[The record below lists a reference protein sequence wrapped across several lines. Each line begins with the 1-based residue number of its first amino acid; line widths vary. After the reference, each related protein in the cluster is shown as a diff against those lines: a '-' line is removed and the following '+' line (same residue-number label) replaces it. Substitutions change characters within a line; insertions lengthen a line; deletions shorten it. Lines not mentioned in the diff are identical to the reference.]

1 MNLPNKLT
9 ILRIAMIPLFV
20 AVVFISAIPF
30 RFLIGAVLFAVAA
43 ITDTLDGQIA
53 RKRNLVTDFGKLFD
67 PLADKVFVVSAL
79 ISLLCLTPDGGWKVA
94 FAVAVMI
101 IIAREFLVT
110 SLRLLVAGKGIVVAA
125 GMMGKIKTT
134 VQMISIIVILIEK
147 QFAAELTEF
156 MGFPHI
162 IGYSLMAVAV
172 IATLISGVQYMLA
185 YKSYIDPQK

>member
-9 ILRIAMIPLFV
+9 ILRIAMIPIFV
-20 AVVFISAIPF
+20 AVVFIEAIPF
-30 RFLIGAVLFAVAA
+30 RFLIGAALFALAA

-79 ISLLCLTPDGGWKVA
+79 ISLLALTGGGIWKIL
-94 FAVAVMI
+94 FAIAVMI

-134 VQMISIIVILIEK
+134 VQMIAIIVILVEN
-147 QFAAELTEF
+147 QFAAELTKA
-156 MGFPHI
+156 MGFAHWL
-162 IGYSLMAVAV
+162 GYILMAVAV
-172 IATLISGVQYMLA
+172 IATVISGAQYMLA

>member
-9 ILRIAMIPLFV
+9 ILRIAMIPIFV
-20 AVVFISAIPF
+20 AVVFIEAIPF
-30 RFLIGAVLFAVAA
+30 RFLIGAALFALAA

-79 ISLLCLTPDGGWKVA
+79 ISLLALTGGIWKIL
-94 FAVAVMI
+94 FAIAVMI

-134 VQMISIIVILIEK
+134 VQMIAIIVILVEN
-147 QFAAELTEF
+147 QFAAELTKA
-156 MGFPHI
+156 MGFAHWL
-162 IGYSLMAVAV
+162 GYILMAVAV
-172 IATLISGVQYMLA
+172 IATVISGAQYMLA